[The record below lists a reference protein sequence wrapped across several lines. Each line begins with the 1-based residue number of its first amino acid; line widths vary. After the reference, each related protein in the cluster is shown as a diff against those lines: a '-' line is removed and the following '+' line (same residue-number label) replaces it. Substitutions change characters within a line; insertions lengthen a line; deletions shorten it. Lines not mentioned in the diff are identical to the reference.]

1 MTGLSATMIFRRRAG
16 STNFRPLTWRPRSIN
31 GKHAL
36 PARGQTLCLHRK
48 PLKMPLLGE
57 MWKKSDASNDNHN
70 NDSNDVVPED
80 FRCSNSSPT
89 TPDSNDR
96 NDNSTIPLGQ
106 LCDLPFCGNTGSV
119 VCTAG
124 CQKHF
129 CASCID
135 QLEMNLVSLKLAGV

>member
-1 MTGLSATMIFRRRAG
+1 MSAQEATED
-16 STNFRPLTWRPRSIN
+16 
-31 GKHAL
+31 AL
-36 PARGQTLCLHRK
+36 VR
-48 PLKMPLLGE
+48 E